1 MKIPSTATRLILIVS
16 LVILASLDATLCAQQ
31 RTSRRGVSKQFTSPE
46 EIQRRKDSINNIKY
60 RLFTDVE
67 GTEST
72 ESNTPIANS
81 ASTSRPQNSPE
92 KIDSVLALW
101 RASSSQ
107 SYYDNYF
114 KQFKEYSATIDNTS
128 AYDNVDSLYIKR
140 MQAIMTPVPLT
151 YNREVRSAIERF
163 CSSNYAKT
171 FSYAYYYFPIIEE
184 EFINAGI
191 PVEIRTLAV
200 VESGL
205 NPLAKSGKSAV
216 GIWQFMPTTGKEFG
230 LEINSMVDE
239 RCNPRLASRA
249 AAQYLKRMYNIYHD
263 WTLAI
268 AAYNCGSGRVNRALS
283 NSGVSLEDAGRLF
296 WDIYEYLPTE
306 TRGYVPLYMG
316 ATYAYA
322 YHEAHGVTY
331 PKSPL
336 PIAVDTV
343 MIDRPLHL
351 EQVSSTLDIDIEL
364 LKMLNPEYILQII
377 PATTKSYPLTLP
389 AELFTEFHRQR
400 DSIFAKDSI
409 YLKEYVVH
417 ANIEKK
423 KHEAPPV
430 TMHTVKKGDTLSGI
444 AKKYG
449 CSVSQLMKWNNLKNA
464 NSLRIGQRLKVS
476 NR

>member
-1 MKIPSTATRLILIVS
+1 MKIQSIKTL
-16 LVILASLDATLCAQQ
+16 LVVASLIIVASFDASLYAQ
-31 RTSRRGVSKQFTSPE
+31 RPRRGVDKRYTSPE
-46 EIQRRKDSINNIKY
+46 EIQRRQDSINNLHNGDTVVFSEIPAELGK
-60 RLFTDVE
+60 VAE
-67 GTEST
+67 
-72 ESNTPIANS
+72 
-81 ASTSRPQNSPE
+81 SRPTNRPMQ
-92 KIDSVLALW
+92 IDSALALW
-101 RASSSQ
+101 RASSSKEYYERYFADFKGY
-107 SYYDNYF
+107 SDAITASGTYDN
-114 KQFKEYSATIDNTS
+114 T
-128 AYDNVDSLYIKR
+128 DSLYIAR
-140 MQAIMTPVPLT
+140 MQGIMTPVPLT

-163 CSSNYAKT
+163 CSPGYANT

-184 EFINAGI
+184 EFTNAGI
-191 PVEIRTLAV
+191 PIEIRTLAI

-216 GIWQFMPTTGKEFG
+216 GIWQFMPATGKEFG

-249 AAQYLKRMYNIYHD
+249 AAQYLKRMYNIYGD

-268 AAYNCGSGRVNRALS
+268 AAYNCGPGRVNRALS

-296 WDIYEYLPTE
+296 WDIYEYLPSE

-316 ATYAYA
+316 ATYAFA
-322 YHEAHGVTY
+322 YHRAHGVTI
-331 PKSPL
+331 PTPPM

-343 MIDRPLHL
+343 MINRPLHL
-351 EQVSSTLDIDIEL
+351 EQVSSTLGIDIEV
-364 LKMLNPEYILQII
+364 LKMLNPEYTMQII

-389 AELFTEFHRQR
+389 VELFTEFDRQR
-400 DSIFAKDSI
+400 DSIFAKDSL

-423 KHEAPPV
+423 MHEAPPV
-430 TMHTVKKGDTLSGI
+430 TTHTVKKGDTLSAI

-449 CSVSQLMKWNNLKNA
+449 CTVQQLMKWNNLKNA
-464 NSLRIGQRLKVS
+464 NALRIGQRLKVS

>member
-1 MKIPSTATRLILIVS
+1 MKLSSIKALL
-16 LVILASLDATLCAQQ
+16 LVASLIIVASFDASLYAQ
-31 RTSRRGVSKQFTSPE
+31 RPRRGVDKRYTSPE
-46 EIQRRKDSINNIKY
+46 EIQRRQDSINN
-60 RLFTDVE
+60 RLKGDTTAYEAPTFVE
-67 GTEST
+67 EAK
-72 ESNTPIANS
+72 E
-81 ASTSRPQNSPE
+81 SRPTNRPMQ
-92 KIDSVLALW
+92 IDSVLALW
-101 RASSSQ
+101 RASSSKE
-107 SYYDNYF
+107 YYDKYF
-114 KQFKEYSATIDNTS
+114 ADFKDYSDAITASGTYDNT
-128 AYDNVDSLYIKR
+128 DSLYIAR
-140 MQAIMTPVPLT
+140 MQGIMTPVPLT

-163 CSSNYAKT
+163 CSPNYANT

-184 EFINAGI
+184 EFTNAGI
-191 PVEIRTLAV
+191 PIEIRTLAI

-216 GIWQFMPTTGKEFG
+216 GIWQFMPATGKEFG

-249 AAQYLKRMYNIYHD
+249 AAQYLKRMYNIYGD

-268 AAYNCGSGRVNRALS
+268 AAYNCGPGRVNRALS

-296 WDIYEYLPTE
+296 WDIYAYLPAE

-316 ATYAYA
+316 ATYAFA
-322 YHEAHGVTY
+322 YHRAHGVTI
-331 PKSPL
+331 PTPPI

-343 MIDRPLHL
+343 MINRPLHL
-351 EQVSSTLDIDIEL
+351 EQVSSTLDIDIEV
-364 LKMLNPEYILQII
+364 LKMLNPEYTMQII

-389 AELFTEFHRQR
+389 VELFTEFDRQR
-400 DSIFAKDSI
+400 DSIFAKDSL

-423 KHEAPPV
+423 MHEAPPV
-430 TMHTVKKGDTLSGI
+430 TTHTVKKGDTLSAI

-449 CSVSQLMKWNNLKNA
+449 CTVQQLMKWNNLKNA
-464 NSLRIGQRLKVS
+464 NALRIGQRLKVS

>member
-1 MKIPSTATRLILIVS
+1 MKITTIKALLLAVS
-16 LVILASLDATLCAQQ
+16 LLAFASVDASVYAQ
-31 RTSRRGVSKQFTSPE
+31 RPRRGVEKRYTSPE
-46 EIQRRKDSINNIKY
+46 EIQRRQDSIRY
-60 RLFTDVE
+60 RLNGDVVPDMVAE
-67 GTEST
+67 DVVAPVYVEPR
-72 ESNTPIANS
+72 NTPE
-81 ASTSRPQNSPE
+81 Q
-92 KIDSVLALW
+92 IDSIMALW
-101 RASSSQ
+101 RASVSKER
-107 SYYDNYF
+107 YDDYF
-114 KQFKEYSATIDNTS
+114 AAFRVYSDTLSGRECFDST
-128 AYDNVDSLYIKR
+128 DSLYIAR

-151 YNREVRSAIERF
+151 YNREVRTAIDRF
-163 CSSNYAKT
+163 CSSSYANI

-205 NPLAKSGKSAV
+205 NPLAQSNRGAM
-216 GIWQFMPTTGKEFG
+216 GLWQFMPSTGKEYG

-249 AAQYLKRMYNIYHD
+249 AAQYLKRMYNVYGD

-268 AAYNCGSGRVNRALS
+268 AAYNCGPGRVNRALS
-283 NSGVSLEDAGRLF
+283 ASGVSLEDAGRLF
-296 WDIYEYLPTE
+296 WDIYYYLPSE

-316 ATYAYA
+316 ATYAFA
-322 YHEAHGVTY
+322 YHRAHGVT
-331 PKSPL
+331 L
-336 PIAVDTV
+336 PTPPMPMAVDTV
-343 MIDRPLHL
+343 MINRPLHL
-351 EQVSSTLDIDIEL
+351 EQVSSTIDVSLDV
-364 LKMLNPEYILQII
+364 LKMLNPEYTMQII

-423 KHEAPPV
+423 KHETPPA
-430 TMHTVKKGDTLSGI
+430 TLHTVKKGDTLSAI

-449 CSVSQLMKWNNLKNA
+449 CTVQQIMKWNGLKNA
-464 NSLRIGQRLKVS
+464 DALRIGQRLKVS